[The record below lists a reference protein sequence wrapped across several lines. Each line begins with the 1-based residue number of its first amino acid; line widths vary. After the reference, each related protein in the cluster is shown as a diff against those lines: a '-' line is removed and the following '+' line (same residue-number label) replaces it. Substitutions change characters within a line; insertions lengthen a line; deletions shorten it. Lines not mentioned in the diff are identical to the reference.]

1 MPRIHRIPRS
11 AVVIAAALLSFGFW
25 SSSASPAVPAD
36 SGQTH
41 CATEVRAG
49 QPLGTSETCFATFD
63 KAIAY
68 ATAGRVQLANAT
80 DARQVA
86 VGELAAGSAAALG
99 PLTSSVLSIA
109 YKGTGYTGSTYTFF
123 ASGPCGS
130 WQVAAMPAGWN
141 DAIQSISNF
150 SGCAA
155 TLYQNGPFVA
165 PVFHTGVN
173 ASLSTLGTFNNK
185 TSSIKWCP
193 TFGCS

>member
-1 MPRIHRIPRS
+1 MPRINRLPRS
-11 AVVIAAALLSFGFW
+11 AVVIATALIWFGLW
-25 SSSASPAVPAD
+25 TSSASPGVPAND
-36 SGQTH
+36 GQPH
-41 CATEVRAG
+41 CAAEVRAG
-49 QPLGTSETCFATFD
+49 QSPIISETCFATFD
-63 KAIAY
+63 KAIAF

-86 VGELAAGSAAALG
+86 ASELAAGSPAAFG

-109 YKGTGYTGSTYTFF
+109 YKGTGYTGATYTFF

-130 WQVAAMPAGWN
+130 WQVATMPAGWN
-141 DAIQSISNF
+141 DAIQAISNY

-155 TLYQNGPFVA
+155 TLYESGPFVA

-173 ASLSTLGTFNNK
+173 ASVSTLGTFNKK